1 MITSQAD
8 ASDRAANILAS
19 SRFAR
24 MALQVVMLAT
34 GGYLAVGDLITPGT
48 MIAASIIM
56 GRALAPVELAVA
68 QWRSF
73 VSARDSYG
81 RMIDLISAQPTPK
94 AKMDLPAP
102 SGRVSVEDVFI
113 RAPNAD
119 LVILNN
125 ISLNFEPG
133 TVTGVVGPSG
143 SGKSSLVRAIV
154 GVWPTARGAIRF
166 DGASVDNWA
175 SEKIGPYIGYM
186 PQDVELFS
194 GTVAENICRFQEI
207 DSSEVVL
214 AAKRAG
220 VHDLIL
226 KLPDGYDTN
235 IGVGGQALSGG
246 QRQRLA
252 LARALYKSPKILVLD
267 EPNSN
272 LDAEGRRRFRI
283 RYCRQKVMVQQL

>member
-1 MITSQAD
+1 
-8 ASDRAANILAS
+8 
-19 SRFAR
+19 
-24 MALQVVMLAT
+24 
-34 GGYLAVGDLITPGT
+34 

-154 GVWPTARGAIRF
+154 GVWPTARMQYALMAQVLITGLQRKLVHTLGIYRRMLSFLAVPSLRIF
-166 DGASVDNWA
+166 VDF
-175 SEKIGPYIGYM
+175 KKLTP
-186 PQDVELFS
+186 VRLFWQQNAL
-194 GTVAENICRFQEI
+194 GCM
-207 DSSEVVL
+207 
-214 AAKRAG
+214 
-220 VHDLIL
+220 IL
-226 KLPDGYDTN
+226 
-235 IGVGGQALSGG
+235 
-246 QRQRLA
+246 
-252 LARALYKSPKILVLD
+252 
-267 EPNSN
+267 
-272 LDAEGRRRFRI
+272 F
-283 RYCRQKVMVQQL
+283 